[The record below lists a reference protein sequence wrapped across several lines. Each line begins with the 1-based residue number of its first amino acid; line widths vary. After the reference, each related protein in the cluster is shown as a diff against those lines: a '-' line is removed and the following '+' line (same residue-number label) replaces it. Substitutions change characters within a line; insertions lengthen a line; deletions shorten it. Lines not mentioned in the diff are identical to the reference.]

1 MALSNIRTADEMKKI
16 LEAVIRS
23 DLYFELVESRGDK
36 RDHANARNGESI
48 LSLGNIEF

>member
-23 DLYFELVESRGDK
+23 DLYFELVGNQGDK
-36 RDHANARNGESI
+36 GYANARNGELI
-48 LSLGNIEF
+48 PSLGNIEF